1 MVSKQLSSPT
11 HKEFDSH
18 SDSEDEFGND
28 GALLLDEVALN
39 EGSRLHRFNSTKNA
53 QQPPK
58 QFHEDHSPSVGDD
71 QDYGEEQQPQL

>member
-18 SDSEDEFGND
+18 SDSGDEFGND